1 MTGKDFIV
9 KSNKGTSKSNRQR
22 MWIQLNQ
29 NRLFGVWDQNIKAE
43 SMRDQTKEQLQ
54 EAEHPD

>member
-9 KSNKGTSKSNRQR
+9 KSLKGASKSNRQR
-22 MWIQLNQ
+22 LWVKLNQ

-43 SMRDQTKEQLQ
+43 SMRDQTKEQLA
-54 EAEHPD
+54 EAEGG